1 MNKQTVYRASQ
12 PSKWSWASPWV
23 ILGMVCILGSILII
37 LAFKNLHREREFM
50 EQALLSEANV
60 LMNSLE
66 ASSRMSGWGQRQ
78 TQFLLEQTAQQPGVL
93 YVALVA
99 PTGQVIADSDPN
111 RVGMILPFQ
120 EPQPGEVL
128 HRFSDQSGRTSFD
141 VIRSFK
147 PRSGHRASRRVM
159 QSEEDLFIVVG
170 LDPLPFEQAMSQDL
184 HQTILLFSIMF
195 LVGAGG
201 FISLVWASH
210 YRQARR
216 SLRDVQVFTTTIVN
230 QMPVG
235 MIATDENGRIQQI
248 NSAAKSIL
256 GFQEDSLGS
265 LQDLPGL
272 APILQELESE
282 EAVLEEEIQ
291 CGLDGDIC
299 IPLLVNA
306 SVIRDAERGV
316 AGYVFLFTD
325 MTNIKELE
333 EQLRRSERLA
343 SLGRLAA
350 GVAHEIRNPLG
361 SIKGFATIL
370 AGRSQQDERSLEITR
385 VMKDEVDRLNRVVTE
400 LLEFARPTEI
410 EKRLY
415 PCRQILEHTLQLV
428 KSDAEHQSVVIEWQV
443 VPDDLEAA
451 LDLDRFSQLLL
462 NLYLNA
468 LHAMEQGGALKVQA
482 YLESE
487 AVVFSVEDTGAGIEA
502 DDLPHIFDPYFTT
515 KARGVGLG
523 LANAHKIVEAHGGT
537 ITVSSNPGEGATFV
551 VRLPL

>member
-1 MNKQTVYRASQ
+1 MVSRASQ

-23 ILGMVCILGSILII
+23 ILGMVCILGGILII

-147 PRSGHRASRRVM
+147 PRSGHRASHRAM

-235 MIATDENGRIQQI
+235 MIATDQNGRIQQI

-282 EAVLEEEIQ
+282 ETVLEEEIQ

-482 YLESE
+482 HLESD
-487 AVVFSVEDTGAGIEA
+487 AVVFSVEDTGVGIEA

>member
-1 MNKQTVYRASQ
+1 MNKRMVSRASQ

-23 ILGMVCILGSILII
+23 ILGMVCILGGILII

-235 MIATDENGRIQQI
+235 MIATDQNGRIQQI

-282 EAVLEEEIQ
+282 ETVLEEEIQ

-482 YLESE
+482 HLESD
-487 AVVFSVEDTGAGIEA
+487 AVVFSVEDTGVGIEA

>member
-1 MNKQTVYRASQ
+1 
-12 PSKWSWASPWV
+12 
-23 ILGMVCILGSILII
+23 
-37 LAFKNLHREREFM
+37 M

-66 ASSRMSGWGQRQ
+66 ASSRMNGWGQRQ

-99 PTGQVIADSDPN
+99 PNGQVIADSDPT
-111 RVGMILPFQ
+111 RVGMVLPFQ
-120 EPQPGEVL
+120 APQPDEVL
-128 HRFSDQSGRTSFD
+128 HRFSDQTGRTSFD
-141 VIRSFK
+141 VIRSFE
-147 PRSGHRASRRVM
+147 PRHGHRASQRAM
-159 QSEEDLFIVVG
+159 QSREDLFIVVG
-170 LDPLPFEQAMSQDL
+170 LDPSPFEQAMGQDL

-216 SLRDVQVFTTTIVN
+216 SLRDVQAFTATIVN

-235 MIATDENGRIQQI
+235 MIAADENRRIQQI
-248 NSAAKSIL
+248 NSAAKNIL
-256 GFQEDSLGS
+256 GFQENSLNS

-282 EAVLEEEIQ
+282 ETVLEEEIQ

-299 IPLLVNA
+299 VPLLVNA
-306 SVIRDAERGV
+306 SVIRGADSGV

-410 EKRLY
+410 AKKMH
-415 PCRQILEHTLQLV
+415 PCRQVLEHTLQLV
-428 KSDAEHQSVVIEWQV
+428 RSDAEHQSVAIEWRV

-451 LDLDRFSQLLL
+451 FDLDRFSQLLL

-468 LHAMEQGGALKVQA
+468 LHAMEQGGVLKVEV
-482 YLESE
+482 YRESD
-487 AVVFSVEDTGAGIEA
+487 AVVFRVEDTGVGIAA

-523 LANAHKIVEAHGGT
+523 LANAHKIIEAHGGT
-537 ITVSSNPGEGATFV
+537 IAVSSSPGEGATFV
-551 VRLPL
+551 IRLPL